1 MRFFKLFVVITAIF
15 CLSVSGR
22 AFAAETDMQNFR
34 DAYLKDL
41 GDATGYHVEL
51 MFQGPSFHS
60 NTIADGL
67 LGKDGYAAM
76 TGKLSWSYTDTASG
90 QTKQQEMPFYAERS
104 SEATILYG
112 KRGDVW
118 QRENIL
124 GSLAWIL
131 DIINSE
137 DKDTK
142 LQYAATVTDVQT
154 TELGNGQ
161 QRMQITFNGKALS
174 AVKDKAV
181 RAKISA
187 MNEADGKA
195 ALQSVGYLNAAL
207 AENNPRCVWTIDKKT
222 GKTTM
227 LTADLTEIMRSYAKA
242 MLQDSYQSKITLTD
256 EEKEFLAS
264 IGYYYN
270 LQVYLTQES
279 KSADR
284 AVIPA
289 TVKNTAQDAYI
300 FADIKNEIISAV
312 KK

>member
-1 MRFFKLFVVITAIF
+1 M
-15 CLSVSGR
+15 
-22 AFAAETDMQNFR
+22 
-34 DAYLKDL
+34 
-41 GDATGYHVEL
+41 
-51 MFQGPSFHS
+51 
-60 NTIADGL
+60 
-67 LGKDGYAAM
+67 
-76 TGKLSWSYTDTASG
+76 
-90 QTKQQEMPFYAERS
+90 
-104 SEATILYG
+104 
-112 KRGDVW
+112 
-118 QRENIL
+118 
-124 GSLAWIL
+124 
-131 DIINSE
+131 
-137 DKDTK
+137 
-142 LQYAATVTDVQT
+142 TDVQT